1 MGNDLSTSVAYQNMV
16 ILHVQ
21 FLIKFKLTDSVDFLE
36 KKKKKRKANIVV
48 AGQRAYSQV
57 AQKLQ

>member
-36 KKKKKRKANIVV
+36 KKKRKANIVV

>member
-1 MGNDLSTSVAYQNMV
+1 MGNDSSASVAYQNMV

-36 KKKKKRKANIVV
+36 KKKKRKANIVV